1 MWGKRKHPNYRL
13 SFSRRFLIQTCIVV
27 RCTEVQKQ
35 AYWLVTS
42 YLFNALFSITVLQL
56 VKKDKRPFM
65 LS

>member
-42 YLFNALFSITVLQL
+42 YALFSITVLQL